1 MTPSHTCWLLGALL
15 LVLGCQRGPA
25 TTAPADPADA
35 PTVPDWFEDV
45 TAARGIDFR
54 HDPGPLGK
62 YEMPQIMGSG
72 GALFDY
78 DGDGRLDIY
87 LVHNGGPQSA
97 SKNRLYHQE
106 ADGRFRDES
115 PGSGLDVA
123 GFGMGV
129 AVGDVNN
136 DGRPDVLLTEFGRTR
151 LFLNEG
157 NGKFRDASGEAGIDN
172 PSWGTSAAF
181 FDYDRDGWLDLV
193 VVNYL
198 SFDPSVK
205 CGAESGAIDYCNPSM
220 FKGTVTRLFRNLGA
234 QAKGGVKFED
244 VSVAAGLAAVPG
256 PGLGVVCADL
266 TGDGWP
272 DIFVAN
278 DGQPNRLWVN
288 RHDGT
293 FADEA
298 ALRGVAL
305 TGMAATAG
313 NMGIACADVDGDGLL
328 DLFVTHLGDEVHTL
342 WHQEPAGFFRDHTV
356 RLGLTSGKWRG
367 TGFGTACV
375 DFDRDGW
382 PDLVLVNGRVSKRR
396 GAPRELPVERFWEP
410 YTDRNQLFVGTGK
423 GQFRD
428 ASINS
433 PSLCGNATVAR
444 GLSLGDFDN
453 DGAPDLLLTEIAG
466 PARLLRNVAPAGGHW
481 LGVRAIDPKLN
492 RDSIGSLVTVRAGGR
507 TFVGLVNPGGSYLV
521 ANDPRVHFGIGQA
534 SSVELVTIQWWDGTT
549 EAFRV
554 TGIDRYFTF
563 KRGEGMPAEGKR

>member
-1 MTPSHTCWLLGALL
+1 MTPSRTCWLLGALL

-453 DGAPDLLLTEIAG
+453 DGAMDLLLTEIAG

>member
-1 MTPSHTCWLLGALL
+1 MSFRKRWPLGVLL
-15 LVLGCQRGPA
+15 LVLGCHRGP
-25 TTAPADPADA
+25 TTTTGADPADT
-35 PTVPDWFEDV
+35 PTGPDWFEDV

-54 HDPGPLGK
+54 HDPGPIGK

-72 GALFDY
+72 GALFDF
-78 DGDGRLDIY
+78 DGDGRLDVY
-87 LVHNGGPQSA
+87 LVQNAGPQSP

-106 ADGRFRDES
+106 ADGRFRDVS
-115 PGSGLDVA
+115 AGSGLDVA

-136 DGRPDVLLTEFGRTR
+136 DGRPDVLLTEFGRTW

-157 NGKFRDASGEAGIDN
+157 NGKFRDVSREARIEN

-198 SFDPSVK
+198 SYDPSVK

-220 FKGTVTRLFRNLGA
+220 FKGTVSRLFHNLGS
-234 QAKGGVKFED
+234 QKNGEVKFED
-244 VSVAAGLAAVPG
+244 VTVAAGLAALPG
-256 PGLGVVCADL
+256 PGLGIVCADL

-288 RHDGT
+288 RHNGT

-298 ALRGVAL
+298 ASRGVAL
-305 TGMAATAG
+305 TGMASTAG

-342 WHQEPAGFFRDHTV
+342 WRQDPVGFFRDESV

-367 TGFGTACV
+367 TGFGTAV
-375 DFDRDGW
+375 ADFDRDGW

-396 GAPRELPVERFWEP
+396 GAPRELPAERFWEP
-410 YTDRNQLFVGTGK
+410 YADRNQLFVRTDTAR
-423 GQFRD
+423 FSD
-428 ASINS
+428 ASIDA
-433 PSLCGNATVAR
+433 PSLCGTAAVAR
-444 GLSLGDFDN
+444 GLAVGDIDN
-453 DGAPDLLLTEIAG
+453 DGAPDLLVTEIAG
-466 PARLLRNVAPAGGHW
+466 PARLLRNVSRARGHW
-481 LGVRAIDPKLN
+481 LGVQAIDPKLN
-492 RDSIGSLVTVRAGGR
+492 RDSVGSRINVRAGGH
-507 TFVGLVNPGGSYLV
+507 TYVGLVNPGGSYLV
-521 ANDPRVHFGIGQA
+521 ANDPRVHFGLGPA
-534 SSVELVTIQWWDGTT
+534 GGVELVIIQWWDGTT

-554 TGIDRYFTF
+554 TGIDRYVTL
-563 KRGEGMPAEGKR
+563 KRGEGIPAEGKP